1 MGTSAW
7 GGTSLSACEQDM
19 YVMPALPCLCGRLC
33 RWVIFNDEKVAESEH
48 PPKDLGYMYL
58 YRRTT

>member
-1 MGTSAW
+1 MLVVW
-7 GGTSLSACEQDM
+7 NLLD
-19 YVMPALPCLCGRLC
+19 R

-58 YRRTT
+58 FRRVGGSQ